1 MNRRHIPFLAA
12 LLLTLPC
19 AHAHEAQP
27 DSDGFKQPLRSLTFN
42 PGLDQHE
49 FERATLRALKIHD
62 PFESFNRR
70 MYHFNYRLDQWV
82 MLPTVRGY
90 QAVTPRFVRT
100 GVSNF
105 FNNLGEIS
113 NLSNS
118 LLQGKGVR
126 AMNATAR
133 LLFNSIIGVGGVWDP
148 ATRMGL
154 VRQSEDFGQTLGFYG
169 VPAGPYLILPALG
182 PSNARDTGGRVF
194 DFAAERQMNYL
205 DYAQASGEGLELTAL
220 RLVDIR
226 YSTPFR
232 YGQLNSP
239 FEYEKLRYIYSK
251 ARELQ
256 IQE

>member
-1 MNRRHIPFLAA
+1 MNRSYHLLLTAA
-12 LLLTLPC
+12 LLASGL
-19 AHAHEAQP
+19 AQAQEP
-27 DSDGFKQPLRSLTFN
+27 DVDSDGFKHPLRNLSFS
-42 PGLDQHE
+42 PGLDQRE

-70 MYHFNYRLDQWV
+70 LYHFNYRLDQWV

-90 QAVTPRFVRT
+90 QTVTPRFVRT

-118 LLQGKGVR
+118 LLQGKGTR

-133 LLFNSIIGVGGVWDP
+133 LLFNSIIGVGGLWDP

-182 PSNARDTGGRVF
+182 PSNARDTVGRVT
-194 DFAAERQMNYL
+194 DFAVERQIDYL
-205 DYAQASGEGLELTAL
+205 NYAQASGESLPLTGL